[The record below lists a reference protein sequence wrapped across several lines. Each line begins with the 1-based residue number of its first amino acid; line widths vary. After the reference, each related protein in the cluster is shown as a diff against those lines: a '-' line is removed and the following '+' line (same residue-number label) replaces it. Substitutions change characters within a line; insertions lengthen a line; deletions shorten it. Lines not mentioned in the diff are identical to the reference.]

1 MLSGIGGVIYATI
14 VTVLSV
20 LTTLCLET
28 DGERAL
34 LCLFVCILF
43 FAAAYFTL
51 ALLIHDKLPLVI
63 ASYIVS
69 IAGSFILT
77 SDPARSVMCT
87 GAYVTAIAVWLFTR
101 KKLLSYTG
109 NICLAASFGAW
120 FFVVMLCTLAYRKYG
135 SFGLDS
141 LVRAYESFCEVIL
154 REPRATVLLLE
165 AEATEEMAGFISNY
179 KSLVATLEELLS
191 LMIYSVPSLFLS
203 ICSVGGFAV
212 VFGAKRH
219 RAMAGLEDT
228 VGRFEISVVSA
239 VLFVVANLLTLFI
252 DPITPIGI
260 ALITVRA
267 PLELGLAFSGLIYGI
282 SWIRKNNK
290 NQMYYVIVVIIA
302 VMMPSVCVA
311 LLAYLGAYRIVFL
324 DRLRRLAEKKG
335 QRGQGLTEEVLYG

>member
-14 VTVLSV
+14 VTALSL
-20 LTTLCLET
+20 LTTLCLQT

-34 LCLFVCILF
+34 LCLLVCVFF
-43 FAAAYFTL
+43 FAAAYFTV
-51 ALLIHDKLPLVI
+51 ALLIHEKLPLVI

-69 IAGSFILT
+69 IVGSFILT
-77 SDPARSVMCT
+77 GDPARSVMCT

-109 NICLAASFGAW
+109 NICLAASFGAF
-120 FFVVMLCTLAYRKYG
+120 FFVVMLCTLAYHKYG
-135 SFGLDS
+135 SFALDS

-165 AEATEEMAGFISNY
+165 AETTEDMAGLVANY
-179 KSLVATLEELLS
+179 KSLVATLEEMLS
-191 LMIYSVPSLFLS
+191 LMIYSVPSIFLS
-203 ICSVGGFAV
+203 ICAAGGFVV
-212 VFGAKRH
+212 VFGVKRH
-219 RAMAGLEDT
+219 RSIAGLEDT

-239 VLFVVANLLTLFI
+239 VLFVIANLLTLFI

-260 ALITVRA
+260 ALITVCA

-290 NQMYYVIVVIIA
+290 SQMYYVIPIIIA
-302 VMMPSVCVA
+302 VMLPSVFVA
-311 LLAYLGAYRIVFL
+311 SLAYLGAYCIVFL
-324 DRLRRLAEKKG
+324 DRLRRLAEKKDKED
-335 QRGQGLTEEVLYG
+335 RD